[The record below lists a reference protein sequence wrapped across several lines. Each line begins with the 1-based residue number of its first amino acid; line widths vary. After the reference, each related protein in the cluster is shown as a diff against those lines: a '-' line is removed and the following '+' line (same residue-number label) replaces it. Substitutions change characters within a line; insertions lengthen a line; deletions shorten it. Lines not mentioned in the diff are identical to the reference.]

1 MKKSHLR
8 PCSSLGKDTLT
19 QSKSLKPGLQ
29 VLARKAV
36 KGLLQTK
43 KKTFRFTPLPQQIVK
58 LEIETPA
65 PHITNHSSFGS
76 ARGRT

>member
-43 KKTFRFTPLPQQIVK
+43 KKLLDLPHYPNK
-58 LEIETPA
+58 LL
-65 PHITNHSSFGS
+65 SW
-76 ARGRT
+76 R